1 MKDDEPLDHFVTTTS
16 DSTGWLTVAAKFCN
30 RCPSSPAPPDGKLL
44 LRCLKAAVALPHG
57 LAC

>member
-16 DSTGWLTVAAKFCN
+16 DTTVANCGSQVLQ
-30 RCPSSPAPPDGKLL
+30 PLPLLPAPPDGKLL